1 MLRSIDVYF
10 AGICFGCYMYGI
22 LKNVTFLENE
32 EGKKDSEAAGCKNEK
47 TCVSTL
53 GGKFLNL

>member
-1 MLRSIDVYF
+1 MSIDVYF
-10 AGICFGCYMYGI
+10 AVMCFVCYMYGI

-32 EGKKDSEAAGCKNEK
+32 EGKEDSEAAGCKNEK

>member
-1 MLRSIDVYF
+1 MLMSIDVYF
-10 AGICFGCYMYGI
+10 AVICFGCYMYGI

-32 EGKKDSEAAGCKNEK
+32 EGKKDSEAAAS
-47 TCVSTL
+47 VSTL

>member
-1 MLRSIDVYF
+1 MLMSIDVYF
-10 AGICFGCYMYGI
+10 AVICFGCYMYRI

-32 EGKKDSEAAGCKNEK
+32 EGKDSEAAGSKNEK

>member
-1 MLRSIDVYF
+1 MYF

>member
-1 MLRSIDVYF
+1 MYF
-10 AGICFGCYMYGI
+10 AVMCFVCYMYGI

-32 EGKKDSEAAGCKNEK
+32 EGKEDSEAAGCKNEK